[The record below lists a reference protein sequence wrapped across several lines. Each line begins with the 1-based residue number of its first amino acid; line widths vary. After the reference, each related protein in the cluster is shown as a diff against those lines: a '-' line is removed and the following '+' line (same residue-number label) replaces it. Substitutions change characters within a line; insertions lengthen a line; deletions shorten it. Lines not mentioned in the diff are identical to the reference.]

1 MRQYLL
7 GAATAALLIA
17 APVAGLAADRTYPD
31 LPAFTAIDISSGV
44 DAIVTVGGAQAV
56 SASAPNPVDLE
67 ELKVEVKDGRLRVW
81 RDWDILDI
89 FEDLGNRDTKMT
101 ISVPALDSAEASA
114 GSDVDVSGLS
124 GDTVWIEV
132 SSGADLKATD
142 IQATTVDAGAS
153 SGADL
158 SANGTCTT
166 LDLDISS
173 GADANLVD
181 LACTDAE
188 VEASSGSDVSLR
200 ATGTLKAEA
209 SSGAGISVK
218 GKPAK
223 TEIDESSGG
232 SVTLE
237 D

>member
-1 MRQYLL
+1 MRQHIV
-7 GAATAALLIA
+7 GAAAALLIA
-17 APVAGLAADRTYPD
+17 APAAGLAADRTYPD
-31 LPAFTAIDISSGV
+31 LPPFTAIDIAAGV
-44 DAIVTVGGAQAV
+44 DATVTVGGAQSV
-56 SASAPNPVDLE
+56 SASARDAADLD
-67 ELKVEVKDGRLRVW
+67 ELKVEVRDGTLRVW

-89 FEDLGNRDTKMT
+89 FEGFGDRETRMT
-101 ISVPALDSAEASA
+101 ISAPALDGAEASA

-124 GDTVWIEV
+124 GDTVWIEA

-142 IQATTVDAGAS
+142 IRAVTVDAGAS

-158 SANGTCTT
+158 SANGSCTT

-173 GADANLVD
+173 GADAEFED

-188 VEASSGSDVSLR
+188 VEASSGSDVTVR
-200 ATGTLKAEA
+200 VTGTLKAEA

-223 TEIDESSGG
+223 TEIDENSGG